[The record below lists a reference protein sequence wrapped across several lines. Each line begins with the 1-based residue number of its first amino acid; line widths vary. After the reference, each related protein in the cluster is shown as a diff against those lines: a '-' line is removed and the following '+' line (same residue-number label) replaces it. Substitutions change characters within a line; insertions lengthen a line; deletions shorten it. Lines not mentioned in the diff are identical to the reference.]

1 MMFSFPCFSSD
12 MKHFHLKLMEGKAQ
26 TAAFKNKQKLL
37 NAGNE
42 LLNDN
47 NHLHLIL
54 HV

>member
-1 MMFSFPCFSSD
+1 MMFSFSCFSSD
-12 MKHFHLKLMEGKAQ
+12 MKHFHLKLMEGKGANCCIK
-26 TAAFKNKQKLL
+26 KNKLL